1 MNSKYIKVVRNIL
14 FKILTTETSVWE
26 AVAAWDSIA
35 LRVKDAEDRA
45 TLAEREALERV
56 SRAEVENA
64 TALASTR
71 EDVEGLARKI
81 TLLEDELAAEL
92 QAREVSERERR
103 EQFKELSLL
112 QTRGSDLCHTI
123 VGPP

>member
-1 MNSKYIKVVRNIL
+1 
-14 FKILTTETSVWE
+14 
-26 AVAAWDSIA
+26 VA
-35 LRVKDAEDRA
+35 
-45 TLAEREALERV
+45 
-56 SRAEVENA
+56 NA

-103 EQFKELSLL
+103 EQFKELTLL

>member
-14 FKILTTETSVWE
+14 FKILTAETSVWE

-35 LRVKDAEDRA
+35 LRVKDAEDQT

-92 QAREVSERERR
+92 QAREVSEREHR
-103 EQFKELSLL
+103 EQFKELTLL

>member
-14 FKILTTETSVWE
+14 FKILTAETSVWE

>member
-14 FKILTTETSVWE
+14 FKILTAETSVWE

-103 EQFKELSLL
+103 EQFKELTLL